1 MITITF
7 IGSDRYV
14 VGQYSKEVTK
24 KLANLWE
31 VSEDE
36 ILFLAPEYYVYHDG
50 VEQTSYQVLIRVE
63 APIECR
69 AVEKE
74 VAAFLMKMA
83 EPFIIHLTV
92 QFSYTHNREYH
103 HINEEYPRYITEE
116 NEVLLEEEEYDD
128 DTEIYEG
135 DMFENFEERLRERQA
150 QMDQEAHEHHHGDE
164 CHCEEHHHDGD
175 CCCHDDHHHH
185 HH

>member
-1 MITITF
+1 
-7 IGSDRYV
+7 
-14 VGQYSKEVTK
+14 
-24 KLANLWE
+24 
-31 VSEDE
+31 
-36 ILFLAPEYYVYHDG
+36 
-50 VEQTSYQVLIRVE
+50 
-63 APIECR
+63 
-69 AVEKE
+69 
-74 VAAFLMKMA
+74 MKMA
-83 EPFIIHLTV
+83 EPFTIHLTV
-92 QFSYTHNREYH
+92 QFSYTQNREYH
-103 HINEEYPRYITEE
+103 HINEEYPRYITEK

-150 QMDQEAHEHHHGDE
+150 QMDQESHEHHHGDE